1 MIEVEGVMKLA
12 GGQAAPTRIWGLGY
26 EGPGQRSVI
35 DNGDDV
41 ATVISSCLY
50 CLMSCQG

>member
-1 MIEVEGVMKLA
+1 MRNQA
-12 GGQAAPTRIWGLGY
+12 GGQAAQTCMGVRFD
-26 EGPGQRSVI
+26 GPGQRSVI